1 MLKTLME
8 SVSLASLPSR
18 ERGLKSSV
26 AIVDRSDTAV
36 APLAGAGIEIGHGHD
51 GCHYGLVAPR
61 AGAWIEI
68 LQELRIAL
76 KQQSRSPRGSVD

>member
-36 APLAGAGIEIGHGHD
+36 APLAGAWIEIGHGHD
-51 GCHYGLVAPR
+51 GCHSGLVAPL

-68 LQELRIAL
+68 YLLDAW
-76 KQQSRSPRGSVD
+76 